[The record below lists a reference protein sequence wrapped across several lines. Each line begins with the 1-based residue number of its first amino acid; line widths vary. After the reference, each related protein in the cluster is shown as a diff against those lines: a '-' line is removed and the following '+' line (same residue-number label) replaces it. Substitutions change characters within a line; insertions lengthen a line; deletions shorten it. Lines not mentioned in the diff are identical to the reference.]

1 MNRRIAT
8 LALTTSIT
16 IAAVALILVSKK
28 PQPQPSDP
36 HQTHQ
41 TGGSEAASPAYLVVP
56 DMTASLQQGAQL
68 FTKYCSAC
76 HGAVGDGSDN
86 GPPLVHKIYEP
97 GHHPDEAIYA
107 AAKLGAR
114 AHHWQFG
121 DMPPVVGI
129 TDPEIA
135 EIVTFIRAMQKA
147 NGIY

>member
-97 GHHPDEAIYA
+97 GHPPDEAIHSCA
-107 AAKLGAR
+107 DVRVLADRWRLGEMLPWVATTS
-114 AHHWQFG
+114 
-121 DMPPVVGI
+121 PVI
-129 TDPEIA
+129 EL
-135 EIVTFIRAMQKA
+135 IVPFLRAMQKA
-147 NGIY
+147 NGCE